1 MSFLRQWLLGIVGC
15 ALVISLAQRAC
26 TNESMRAVMR
36 FAGGLTLVLCLVQP
50 LRGAAADALL
60 PDIGAYRAEAAQR
73 ESELRVQYE
82 AALSESIAQRTDEY
96 IEAEAQRHG
105 LAVRAEV
112 RVQSVD
118 GVLQPVQT
126 TLHGPYSAALAEWIE
141 ATLGITEEAQQWT
154 ANG

>member
-1 MSFLRQWLLGIVGC
+1 MSFLQQWLLGIVGC

-82 AALSESIAQRTDEY
+82 AALSESIAQRTAEY

-112 RVQSVD
+112 CVQSVD
-118 GVLQPVQT
+118 GVLQPVQA